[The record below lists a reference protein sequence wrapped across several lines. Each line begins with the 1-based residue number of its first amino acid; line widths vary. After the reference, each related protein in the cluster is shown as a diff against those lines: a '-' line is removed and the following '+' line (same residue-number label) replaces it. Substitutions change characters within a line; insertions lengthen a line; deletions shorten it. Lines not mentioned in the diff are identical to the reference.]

1 MLNLNEARLLGRLAE
16 DPQFSVTAGGREWMR
31 CRVLTNHPYRDD
43 HGSWQERVEGHIVA
57 TFDKYRIEHARQKL
71 RKGCA
76 VYVEGELRNSRREV
90 NGQVEYFY
98 SILVP
103 MGGKLHLILD
113 PAGRGDA
120 GEADCGGRPEP
131 RPEPRSRNDRPS
143 SNREQSAPAGGSAAI
158 PDPFN
163 DEPSPPQSQPRA
175 AERTNRKAGSK
186 ERTKPAETPENS
198 GPVREGSTINGRDPF
213 DDYEDQIPFS

>member
-90 NGQVEYFY
+90 NGQVEYFFANT
-98 SILVP
+98 SKASPLAMRFFSCAASASVFTRMWRAMALAIRISSNAAAIV
-103 MGGKLHLILD
+103 
-113 PAGRGDA
+113 GRA
-120 GEADCGGRPEP
+120 GE
-131 RPEPRSRNDRPS
+131 
-143 SNREQSAPAGGSAAI
+143 
-158 PDPFN
+158 
-163 DEPSPPQSQPRA
+163 
-175 AERTNRKAGSK
+175 
-186 ERTKPAETPENS
+186 
-198 GPVREGSTINGRDPF
+198 
-213 DDYEDQIPFS
+213 